1 MHPTAPARRLACD
14 PMPHDTPMPVRIAA
28 GTSVWQPGSLAA
40 APSSIEAT
48 VLAYSAAGSPVY
60 LDELSMTG
68 DYPAE
73 FRIYLNGAQVE
84 TERTEIARPV
94 ARLALYGFRLDVGQ
108 QVVVKVIHYH
118 TGALHAF
125 NATLKAH
132 R

>member
-1 MHPTAPARRLACD
+1 
-14 PMPHDTPMPVRIAA
+14 MPHDTPLPVRLATGA
-28 GTSVWQPGSLAA
+28 SVWQPGSLAA
-40 APSSIEAT
+40 APSGVEAT
-48 VLAYSAAGSPVY
+48 LLAYSAAGSPVD

-94 ARLALYGFRLDVGQ
+94 ARLPLYGFRLDVGQ
-108 QVVVKVIHYH
+108 QVVVKVVHYH

-125 NATLKAH
+125 SASLKAH